1 MGRPRASGAFL
12 LSPRLE
18 TGSVSPN
25 LMASVPRKSSR
36 LLRLLGLNL
45 LIAAA
50 YVGGK
55 LLGKAPLAGG
65 FAPVWPPTGV
75 ALSALV
81 LFGREALPG
90 VLLGC
95 FSTFATSGLPF
106 LPSFGISVAN
116 LSEALF
122 GAWILKSFG
131 FRPTLARQ
139 RDVLLLAIPVSALG
153 AALGATVGCLSLGLG
168 QPGTWQGAF
177 GGWWSWC
184 MEDLLGV
191 IVVAPPILTAVARQR
206 ARDRLVS
213 QRPLEAGLLLVTSG
227 LLGFF
232 IFGGTLGDPALQ
244 FSLTYA
250 LFPLVLIAADRHG
263 PRGAA
268 FATLLTA
275 ASAFL
280 ARYLGS
286 GPLGL
291 VENRDYLILLAGFL
305 ALLALTSL
313 LLAAAGAER
322 RERARELRGQAR
334 LVELATESI
343 GMSGLGGRMLRLNAA
358 GRELFG
364 IGPDQAL
371 SNLRV
376 VDLVASQER
385 SRFIKEI
392 LPRVIA
398 QGSWSGDILVRNLK
412 DGILIPT
419 RQFLFRIDNPMDGQ
433 PESFGAIGHDLRES
447 QRSEAALRQT
457 QRLESLGVL
466 AGGIAHDYNNLLTA
480 VMGHLDL
487 AREMVEPGHP
497 ATPHLEAVTVL
508 AERSGAL
515 TRQLLD
521 YAGKGASERERLD
534 LRRLVSDMTELL
546 HSTLSKKAEIALDLA
561 EGLPPVQGDPVQLEQ
576 VLMNLLMN
584 ASEALEDRQGSIRV
598 ALREVQ
604 LGEEEI
610 ARRFQGFDLAPG
622 AFVSLSVA
630 DTGAGME
637 PGVLERIFDPFFTTK
652 TLGRG
657 LGLSALRGI
666 LRAHAGGIEVQSQPG
681 RGTTFTLVFPALEGP

>member
-1 MGRPRASGAFL
+1 MAAPREF
-12 LSPRLE
+12 PRLI
-18 TGSVSPN
+18 
-25 LMASVPRKSSR
+25 R
-36 LLRLLGLNL
+36 LISLNL
-45 LIAAA
+45 LVAAA

-55 LLGKAPLAGG
+55 MLGKAPLAGG

-106 LPSFGISVAN
+106 LPSLGISVGN
-116 LSEALF
+116 FSEAWL
-122 GAWILKSFG
+122 GAWILRTFG

-139 RDVLLLAIPVSALG
+139 RDVLLLAIPVSVAG
-153 AALGATVGCLSLGLG
+153 AALAATLGCLSIGLAY
-168 QPGTWQGAF
+168 PGDWPSAF
-177 GGWWSWC
+177 GGWWNWC

-191 IVVAPPILTAVARQR
+191 LVVAPPILTAVARQR

-213 QRPLEAGLLLVTSG
+213 QRPLEATLLLVTSG

-244 FSLTYA
+244 FSLSYA

-291 VENRDYLILLAGFL
+291 VQNREYLVFLAGFL

-313 LLAAAGAER
+313 LLAASGAER

-364 IGPDQAL
+364 IGPDQSL
-371 SNLRV
+371 SSLRV
-376 VDLVASQER
+376 VDLVATQER
-385 SRFIKEI
+385 PRFLKEI
-392 LPRVIA
+392 LPRVVA
-398 QGSWSGDILVRNLK
+398 QGSWSGDIQLRNLR
-412 DGILIPT
+412 DGTLIPT
-419 RQFLFRIDNPMDGQ
+419 RQFLFRIDNPLDGQ
-433 PESFGAIGHDLRES
+433 PESFGAIGHDLREA

-466 AGGIAHDYNNLLTA
+466 AGGIAQDYNNLLTA

-487 AREMVEPGHP
+487 ARELVEPGHP
-497 ATPHLEAVTVL
+497 AAPHLEAVTVL

-515 TRQLLD
+515 TRQLLA
-521 YAGKGASERERLD
+521 YAGKGASERRRLD
-534 LRRLVSDMTELL
+534 LRSLVSDMADLL
-546 HSTLSKKAEIALDLA
+546 RGSLSKKAEIALDLK
-561 EGLPPVQGDPVQLEQ
+561 EGLPAVQGDPVQLEQ
-576 VLMNLLMN
+576 VAMNLLMN
-584 ASEALEDRQGSIRV
+584 ASEALDDRPGAIRASLV
-598 ALREVQ
+598 ETNLDAD
-604 LGEEEI
+604 EI
-610 ARRFQGFDLAPG
+610 ARRFPGFELAPG
-622 AFVSLSVA
+622 RFLSLSVA
-630 DTGAGME
+630 DTGSGMSPE
-637 PGVLERIFDPFFTTK
+637 VMERIFDPFFTTK

-666 LRAHAGGIEVQSQPG
+666 LQAHGGAVEVQSELG
-681 RGTTFTLVFPALEGP
+681 RGTTFTLVLPALDS